1 MARMKRSHRTK
12 SVRMDV
18 QNGNTSKRAG
28 SNRLTITVQSD
39 DWRIQP
45 QTISMTIRDA
55 QALRSFLNN
64 TLE

>member
-1 MARMKRSHRTK
+1 
-12 SVRMDV
+12 MDI
-18 QNGNTSKRAG
+18 QNRNTSKRAG

>member
-12 SVRMDV
+12 SVRMGI
-18 QNGNTSKRAG
+18 QNRNPSKRAG

-39 DWRIQP
+39 DWRIQD